1 MAQYIFG
8 ILILVLLFR
17 GVLGYKELEK
27 GIFIAAGIVIAV
39 AGGVVEACFDVF
51 ADFNIWIYR
60 FFLIL
65 PSLIP
70 MFIFKGRKGIIF
82 GISFCA
88 ADIIYEITS
97 VIFGIE
103 LITIGPDFESIDNY
117 IISGII
123 CIIALLLVRC
133 YLQSKNITL
142 YTKINAI
149 NVLLFIPAFLIIC
162 LARIIAIYG
171 GEISNEEAAFI
182 NGINI
187 TKGAVLGILAI
198 TLFIVLVILVYQKK
212 EMKRLMVL
220 KDKCLREQTEQYKMA
235 MNKERELRRFRHDYN
250 AHMTAISGLLANEE
264 YVKLQEYIKSMG
276 YFREKFNLVNS
287 GNIITDA
294 VFNQYK
300 ELCDKDNIEF
310 EISGKLPENFN
321 MAETDLCVLLSNLI
335 SNAYEAALKCEEDR
349 RIISV
354 EIRNSDE
361 DVFIDVSNS
370 VNGEV
375 MFKNGLP
382 VTDKPDRKNHG
393 FGVENILEVVERNGG
408 YVEWKQ
414 LDKGRFTAEIMM
426 NAQGNI

>member
-8 ILILVLLFR
+8 ILILILLFR
-17 GVLGYKELEK
+17 EVLGYKELEK
-27 GIFIAAGIVIAV
+27 GVFVAIGIVIAV
-39 AGGVVEACFDVF
+39 AGGVVEACFDVY
-51 ADFNIWIYR
+51 DLNIWLQR
-60 FFLIL
+60 FLLVL
-65 PSLIP
+65 PLLIP

-133 YLQSKNITL
+133 YLKSKNITL

-162 LARIIAIYG
+162 LSRITAIYG
-171 GEISNEEAAFI
+171 GVISNEEAAFI

-187 TKGAVLGILAI
+187 TKGAVLGILVI

-250 AHMTAISGLLANEE
+250 AHMTAVSGLLANEE
-264 YVKLQEYIKSMG
+264 YDKLKEYIKSMG
-276 YFREKFNLVNS
+276 YFKEKFNLVNS

-310 EISGKLPENFN
+310 EISGKLPENFD
-321 MAETDLCVLLSNLI
+321 MAETDLCVLFSNLM
-335 SNAYEAALKCEEDR
+335 SNAYEAAVQCDKDS
-349 RIISV
+349 RIV
-354 EIRNSDE
+354 RTQIRNNDD
-361 DVFIDVSNS
+361 DVFIKVSNS
-370 VNGEV
+370 VKGEV
-375 MFKNGLP
+375 EFKNGLP
-382 VTDKPDRKNHG
+382 VTDKLDRKNHG
-393 FGVENILEVVERNGG
+393 FGVENILEVIERNGG
-408 YVEWKQ
+408 NVEWKQ
-414 LDKGRFTAEIMM
+414 LDKDRFTADIML
-426 NAQGNI
+426 NVQGNV

>member
-8 ILILVLLFR
+8 ILILILLFR

-27 GIFIAAGIVIAV
+27 GIFIVAGIVIAV
-39 AGGVVEACFDVF
+39 AGGVVEACFDVY
-51 ADFNIWIYR
+51 DLNIWLQR
-60 FFLIL
+60 FLLVL
-65 PSLIP
+65 PLLIP

-88 ADIIYEITS
+88 VDIIYEITS

-149 NVLLFIPAFLIIC
+149 NVLLFVPAFLIIC
-162 LARIIAIYG
+162 LARITAIYG

-220 KDKCLREQTEQYKMA
+220 KDKCIREQTEQYKMA

-250 AHMTAISGLLANEE
+250 AHMTAISGLLANGE
-264 YVKLQEYIKSMG
+264 YDKLQEYIKSMG
-276 YFREKFNLVNS
+276 YFKEKFNLVNS

-300 ELCDKDNIEF
+300 ELCDKDNIGF

-335 SNAYEAALKCEEDR
+335 SNAYEAALKSEKER
-349 RIISV
+349 RIVSV

-361 DVFIDVSNS
+361 DIFIDVSNS

-414 LDKGRFTAEIMM
+414 LDKGRFTAEIML
-426 NAQGNI
+426 NA

>member
-1 MAQYIFG
+1 MVQHIFEII
-8 ILILVLLFR
+8 ILILLFR
-17 GVLGYKELEK
+17 EVLGYKELEK
-27 GIFIAAGIVIAV
+27 GIFIAAGIVIAI
-39 AGGVVEACFDVF
+39 AGGVVEACFDVY
-51 ADFNIWIYR
+51 DLNIWLQR
-60 FFLIL
+60 FLLVL
-65 PSLIP
+65 PLLIP
-70 MFIFKGRKGIIF
+70 MLIFKGRKGIIF

-88 ADIIYEITS
+88 VDIIYEITS
-97 VIFGIE
+97 AIFGIE

-149 NVLLFIPAFLIIC
+149 NVLLFVPAFLIIC
-162 LARIIAIYG
+162 LARITAIYG

-212 EMKRLMVL
+212 EMKRLILL
-220 KDKCLREQTEQYKMA
+220 KDKCISEQTEQYKTA

-264 YVKLQEYIKSMG
+264 YDKLKEYIKSMG
-276 YFREKFNLVNS
+276 YFKEKFNLVNS

-321 MAETDLCVLLSNLI
+321 MAETDLCVLFSNLM
-335 SNAYEAALKCEEDR
+335 SNAYEAAVQCEKDSS
-349 RIISV
+349 IIRTQ
-354 EIRNSDE
+354 IRNNDD
-361 DVFIDVSNS
+361 DVFIKMSNS

-375 MFKNGLP
+375 VFKNGLP

-414 LDKGRFTAEIMM
+414 SDKGRFTADIML
-426 NAQGNI
+426 NA

>member
-8 ILILVLLFR
+8 ILILILLFR
-17 GVLGYKELEK
+17 EVLGYKELEK
-27 GIFIAAGIVIAV
+27 GVFIAAGIVIAV
-39 AGGVVEACFDVF
+39 AGGVVEACFDVY
-51 ADFNIWIYR
+51 DLNIWLQR
-60 FFLIL
+60 FLLVL
-65 PSLIP
+65 PLLIP

-149 NVLLFIPAFLIIC
+149 NVLLFVPASLIIC
-162 LARIIAIYG
+162 LARITAIYG

-335 SNAYEAALKCEEDR
+335 SNAYEAALKCEDDR

-354 EIRNSDE
+354 EIRNSD
-361 DVFIDVSNS
+361 DDIFIDVSNS

-375 MFKNGLP
+375 VFKNGLP

-408 YVEWKQ
+408 YIEWKQ
-414 LDKGRFTAEIMM
+414 LDKGRFTAEIML
-426 NAQGNI
+426 NARGNI

>member
-27 GIFIAAGIVIAV
+27 GVFIAAGIVIAV
-39 AGGVVEACFDVF
+39 AGGVVEACFDVY
-51 ADFNIWIYR
+51 DLNIWLQR
-60 FFLIL
+60 FLLVL
-65 PSLIP
+65 PLLIP
-70 MFIFKGRKGIIF
+70 MLIFKGRKGIIF

-88 ADIIYEITS
+88 VDIIYEITS
-97 VIFGIE
+97 AIFGIE

-149 NVLLFIPAFLIIC
+149 NVLLFVPAFLIIC
-162 LARIIAIYG
+162 LARITAIYG

-182 NGINI
+182 NEINI

-212 EMKRLMVL
+212 EMKRLML
-220 KDKCLREQTEQYKMA
+220 IKDKCISEQTEQYKMA

-250 AHMTAISGLLANEE
+250 AHMTAISGLLVNGE
-264 YVKLQEYIKSMG
+264 YDKLHEYIRSMG

-335 SNAYEAALKCEEDR
+335 SNAYEAALKCEDDR

-354 EIRNSDE
+354 EIRNSD
-361 DVFIDVSNS
+361 DDIFIDVSNS

-375 MFKNGLP
+375 VFKNGLP
-382 VTDKPDRKNHG
+382 VTGKPDRKNHG

-408 YVEWKQ
+408 YIEWKQ
-414 LDKGRFTAEIMM
+414 LDKGRFTAEIML